1 MDMEALKGKA
11 AIIDSADSLNS
22 NQKMIKSAA
31 HESETASA
39 YEFSEHAN
47 TVD

>member
-1 MDMEALKGKA
+1 MDDIALKEKA
-11 AIIDSADSLNS
+11 AIIDSTDSLNS
-22 NQKMIKSAA
+22 NQKMVKSAA
-31 HESETASA
+31 HVSETASA